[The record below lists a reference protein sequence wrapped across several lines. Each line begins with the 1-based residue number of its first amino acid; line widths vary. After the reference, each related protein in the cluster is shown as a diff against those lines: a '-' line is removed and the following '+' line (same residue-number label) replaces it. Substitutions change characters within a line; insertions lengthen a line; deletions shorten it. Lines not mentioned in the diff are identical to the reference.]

1 MLAKA
6 STMFFR
12 DNEVI
17 EAMDAFFRRDRVS
30 AAKGPNVLALP
41 NHALRLGRAETASP
55 AKDLRCAGARARRQ
69 NRLHSSTPALLLRDS
84 HYTGKDYAA
93 AISELRRRLLR
104 SLPHRL
110 CGARMSDA
118 PQSCE

>member
-30 AAKGPNVLALP
+30 AAKGLSVLALP
-41 NHALRLGRAETASP
+41 NHALRLGRAEIAEPSQGL
-55 AKDLRCAGARARRQ
+55 ALRG
-69 NRLHSSTPALLLRDS
+69 
-84 HYTGKDYAA
+84 G
-93 AISELRRRLLR
+93 
-104 SLPHRL
+104 
-110 CGARMSDA
+110 
-118 PQSCE
+118 